1 MNHSLSILQAIL
13 ESTPDGL
20 LVTARNGDVLCYNH
34 PYVEMWR
41 IPGELMN
48 NARHQAIFRHCTGQL
63 KDPQQFVSSN
73 EEIYAAW
80 PPQSSDVLEFND
92 GRIFE
97 RYTKAQI
104 LEGSNMVRVWSFRDI
119 TERRQA
125 EAYKAQLAAIVEFS
139 DDAIIVKDLNSIIT
153 SWNAGAEQMFGY
165 RASEV
170 IGSPISILIPPDR
183 LEEETRIM
191 GLIKGGR
198 HVDHYETVGWTKGR
212 KPIDISVT
220 ISPVKDSE
228 GNIIGVSKI
237 ARNITYRKA
246 SQERIVYLAH
256 HDSLTR
262 LPNRALLT
270 DSLKAAIGN
279 ASRYSTQFAVLFVD
293 LDRFKLINDTF
304 GHEIGDKLL
313 KIVAERM
320 QSIVR
325 QTDIVSRVGGD
336 EFVVLLSRIRTP
348 SDASRVAEN
357 IIATLSQPYHIEQ
370 HELLVTASVGISL
383 YPHGGKDVSSL
394 LRNADTAMYSAKG
407 HGKNRYEFY
416 SEDPTRPSPPAGVIG
431 EPRSIGGNPE

>member
-1 MNHSLSILQAIL
+1 MTLFRLCRLITLA
-13 ESTPDGL
+13 DAA
-20 LVTARNGDVLCYNH
+20 AR
-34 PYVEMWR
+34 
-41 IPGELMN
+41 
-48 NARHQAIFRHCTGQL
+48 
-63 KDPQQFVSSN
+63 
-73 EEIYAAW
+73 
-80 PPQSSDVLEFND
+80 
-92 GRIFE
+92 
-97 RYTKAQI
+97 
-104 LEGSNMVRVWSFRDI
+104 
-119 TERRQA
+119 
-125 EAYKAQLAAIVEFS
+125 
-139 DDAIIVKDLNSIIT
+139 
-153 SWNAGAEQMFGY
+153 
-165 RASEV
+165 
-170 IGSPISILIPPDR
+170 
-183 LEEETRIM
+183 
-191 GLIKGGR
+191 
-198 HVDHYETVGWTKGR
+198 
-212 KPIDISVT
+212 
-220 ISPVKDSE
+220 PVKDSE

-246 SQERIVYLAH
+246 SQERIVYLVH

-279 ASRYSTQFAVLFVD
+279 ARRYSTQFAVLFVD

-336 EFVVLLSRIRTP
+336 EFVVLLSCIRTP
-348 SDASRVAEN
+348 PDAARVAEN
-357 IIATLSQPYHIEQ
+357 IIANLSQPCHIEQ

-416 SEDPTRPSPPAGVIG
+416 SEDPIRPSPPAGVIG
-431 EPRSIGGNPE
+431 EPRSIGGNSSPE